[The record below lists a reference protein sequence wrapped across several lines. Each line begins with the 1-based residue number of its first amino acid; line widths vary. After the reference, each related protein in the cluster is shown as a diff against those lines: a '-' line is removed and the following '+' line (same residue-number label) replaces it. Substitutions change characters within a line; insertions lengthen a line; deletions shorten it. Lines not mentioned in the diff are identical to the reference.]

1 MDINIMIFLQAMQ
14 FGIAYFFL
22 YRFIFVPAYKIL
34 DEQKMVEEKLY
45 YDLEREQSTKDSLQ
59 KMYRQRQLACKE
71 SLMNMIPIDAQQYQ
85 PQKKDTGST
94 LYHVDSIE
102 LSKKIIKET
111 ENFLVENL
119 SQVRK

>member
-22 YRFIFVPAYKIL
+22 YRYIFVPAYKIL
-34 DEQKMVEEKLY
+34 DEQKMFEQKLY
-45 YDLEREQSTKDSLQ
+45 YDLEQEQSAKDSLQ
-59 KMYRQRQLACKE
+59 KTYRQRQLACKE
-71 SLMNMIPIDAQQYQ
+71 SLMNMIPINAEPYEI
-85 PQKKDTGST
+85 QKIDNNST
-94 LYHVDSIE
+94 LYHVDKIE
-102 LSKKIIKET
+102 LSKKNIELA